1 MSGDDGSHRLTAAV
15 RGNRTPVF
23 WMDTQMHASS
33 QKSALPLWLLIIIVG
48 TIVGVSMGRAQSMGL
63 YLQPVTSTL
72 NIGREAFALSIAL
85 TQLLMGVGAPFSGAL
100 IDTFGAGRVVVAC
113 VLATMAGLYFM
124 YAATSPNDLLV
135 SGILMGIGVSGTGV
149 TSLVGTIGRL
159 APPEKRL
166 SAIASIGMAAGI
178 GSFVALPVM
187 HFLIEYA
194 GWQQSLLWLMA
205 ITALLIPLA
214 WPIGGKPVR
223 VDGPTREQKLG
234 EALAE
239 AFRHPSFWLLT
250 AGFFV
255 CGFHVAFVV
264 VHLPAFAVDQG
275 LPSWVGPFALSVVG
289 IANIIGTYLAGQ
301 SGRFIEKRRLLSLI
315 YFARA
320 VIFLG
325 FLFLPLTPAIVIV
338 LCGLL
343 GIFWLSTIPP
353 TSGLVATFF
362 GTQWMSMLFGFVF
375 LSHQVGS
382 FLGVWLG
389 GRLFDLTKSYD
400 AMWWISVALGVIS
413 ALINW
418 PIKERPVARI
428 AMASVPSKT

>member
-1 MSGDDGSHRLTAAV
+1 
-15 RGNRTPVF
+15 
-23 WMDTQMHASS
+23 MDAHMQSSSS
-33 QKSALPLWLLIIIVG
+33 QSALPLWLLILIVG
-48 TIVGVSMGRAQSMGL
+48 TIVGISMGRAQSMGL
-63 YLQPVTSTL
+63 YLQPVTSAL
-72 NIGREAFALSIAL
+72 SVGREAFALSIAV

-100 IDTFGAGRVVVAC
+100 IDSYGAGRVIVAC
-113 VLATMAGLYFM
+113 VLATVAGLYFM
-124 YAATSPNDLLV
+124 YTATSATDLLI
-135 SGILMGIGVSGTGV
+135 SGALMGIGVSGTGV
-149 TSLVGTIGRL
+149 TSLVGTVGRL

-187 HFLIEYA
+187 HFLIEFA
-194 GWQQSLLWLMA
+194 GWQTSLLWLMA

-214 WPIGGKPVR
+214 WPIGGKPQQVASGPVR
-223 VDGPTREQKLG
+223 SQTLG
-234 EALAE
+234 EALKE
-239 AFRHPSFWLLT
+239 AFSHPSYWLLT

-275 LPSWVGPFALSVVG
+275 MPGWVGPFALSVVG
-289 IANIIGTYLAGQ
+289 IANIIGTFLAGQ

-325 FLFLPLTPAIVIV
+325 FLFLPLTPATVIV

-343 GIFWLSTIPP
+343 GLFWLSTIPP

-382 FLGVWLG
+382 FIGVWLG

-418 PIKERPVARI
+418 PIKERPVPRI
-428 AMASVPSKT
+428 ALAGTPSKA